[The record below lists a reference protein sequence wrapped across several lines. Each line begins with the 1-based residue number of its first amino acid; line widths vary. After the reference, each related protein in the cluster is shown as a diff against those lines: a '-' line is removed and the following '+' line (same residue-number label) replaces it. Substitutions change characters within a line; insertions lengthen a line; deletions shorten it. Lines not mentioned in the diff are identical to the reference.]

1 MSIDEKTFAQQL
13 ERLVELQEL
22 RTAVGLF
29 KLGLPKDKI
38 AKKLHV
44 AKSKV
49 VDLLRDIDLD
59 SNGAMK

>member
-44 AKSKV
+44 